1 MSRAIGSWCTVD
13 VSRAVFAT
21 PVKKNPS
28 KQLIFTNTGEKKHI
42 FPYTKCVYGR
52 GAFNIDKRRRG
63 GRLEECLGIFA
74 SYNTKG

>member
-28 KQLIFTNTGEKKHI
+28 KQLIFTNTGEKKQV
-42 FPYTKCVYGR
+42 FPHTKFVYEK
-52 GAFNIDKRRRG
+52 GAFNI
-63 GRLEECLGIFA
+63 
-74 SYNTKG
+74 YNRQITLWKGFYSQGVGL